1 MELPTPRHDIDK
13 QTFRNLLRQNF
24 ELMIRNERI
33 GYRMKTLNNINHK
46 LKQRQKTY
54 EDKNKYIEN
63 KIEETLKYF
72 GENVYP

>member
-1 MELPTPRHDIDK
+1 
-13 QTFRNLLRQNF
+13 
-24 ELMIRNERI
+24 
-33 GYRMKTLNNINHK
+33 MKTLNNINHK